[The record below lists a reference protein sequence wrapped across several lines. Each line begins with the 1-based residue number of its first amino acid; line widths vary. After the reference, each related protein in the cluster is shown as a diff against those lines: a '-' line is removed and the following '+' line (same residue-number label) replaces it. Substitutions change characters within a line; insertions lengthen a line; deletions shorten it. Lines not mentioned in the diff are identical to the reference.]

1 MIPER
6 MEKAFN
12 EQINA
17 ETYSAYLYWS
27 MAAYL
32 HTLDYPGMAH
42 YMECQAKEELRHAAL
57 MYKYVLERGGKVKM
71 ATVSAPP
78 SEWDTPLH
86 LFKSVLAHEE
96 KVTGMINALVDTA
109 MELRDHASHQY
120 LMWFVSEQ
128 VEEESNANANLSRL
142 KKIGDNKQAML
153 VMDDS
158 LGQRVPLY
166 DILPVQQE

>member
-32 HTLDYPGMAH
+32 QTLDFPGMAH
-42 YMECQAKEELRHAAL
+42 YMECQAKEELRHAAM

-71 ATVSAPP
+71 SAISAPP

-86 LFKSVLAHEE
+86 VFKSVLAHEE
-96 KVTGMINALVDTA
+96 KVTGMINAMVDTA

-142 KKIGDNKQAML
+142 KKNGDNKQAML

-158 LGQRVPLY
+158 LGQRASLY
-166 DILPVQQE
+166 DILPVPQD

>member
-42 YMECQAKEELRHAAL
+42 YMECQAKEELRHAAM

-71 ATVSAPP
+71 ATISAPP

-128 VEEESNANANLSRL
+128 VEEESNAKANLSRL

-153 VMDDS
+153 VMDDT
-158 LGQRVPLY
+158 LGQTVPLD
-166 DILPVQQE
+166 DILGVQEE